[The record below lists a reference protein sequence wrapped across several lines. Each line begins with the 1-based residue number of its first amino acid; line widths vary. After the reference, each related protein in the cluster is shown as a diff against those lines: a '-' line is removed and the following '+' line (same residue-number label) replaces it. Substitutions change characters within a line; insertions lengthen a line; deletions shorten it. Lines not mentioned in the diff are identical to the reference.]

1 VSPRPASV
9 VGIIPAGGS
18 GERLGAD
25 RPKAFVVC
33 AGRPMVEWSID
44 ALREVCARVVVAV
57 PAGLEAPPDRVTA
70 GPTRSASVRNALD
83 AAPEA
88 TVFVVHDA
96 ARPLV
101 SPDLIE
107 RCLAALEGVD
117 GVIAAAPV
125 TDTVHVASRDLVIVE
140 SPDRSTLWAAQT
152 PQVFDAGVLRRAYDS
167 NEEATDEASL
177 VASVGGTV
185 RLIEGPPDNI
195 KVTIPADLRLAEAL
209 LRERC

>member
-1 VSPRPASV
+1 LSV

-33 AGRPMVEWSID
+33 AGRPLLDWS
-44 ALREVCARVVVAV
+44 
-57 PAGLEAPPDRVTA
+57 LEALGPACSRVIVAAPPSHVRSGWVEG
-70 GPTRSASVRNALD
+70 GPSRSASVRNALE

-88 TVFVVHDA
+88 TIVVIHDA
-96 ARPLV
+96 ARPLLTTDLV
-101 SPDLIE
+101 S
-107 RCLAALEGVD
+107 RCLDALDGVD

-125 TDTVHVASRDLVIVE
+125 SDTVHVASPDLLVAG

-152 PQVFDAGVLRRAYDS
+152 PQVFRADVLREAYDG
-167 NEEATDEASL
+167 NEEVTDEAAL

-185 RLIEGPPDNI
+185 RLIEGPSDNI
-195 KVTIPADLRLAEAL
+195 KVTTPTDLRLAEAL